1 MSTCSVLWT
10 RKTKLN
16 KKRILFL
23 QLTGKHIKQLLPRE
37 LQYLRKVTYNS
48 KHEFKNNWLI
58 YGLKWFSCK
67 LMFKL
72 NVNSFT

>member
-16 KKRILFL
+16 KKKKNEQKKDLICSEAHR
-23 QLTGKHIKQLLPRE
+23 QTHKQLLPRE
-37 LQYLRKVTYNS
+37 LRYLRKVTYNS

-58 YGLKWFSCK
+58 YGLKWF
-67 LMFKL
+67 
-72 NVNSFT
+72 